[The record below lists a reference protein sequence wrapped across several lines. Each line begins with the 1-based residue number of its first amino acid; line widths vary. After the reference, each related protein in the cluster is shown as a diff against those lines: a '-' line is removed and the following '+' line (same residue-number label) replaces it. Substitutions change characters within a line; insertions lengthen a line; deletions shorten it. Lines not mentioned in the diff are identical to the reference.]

1 MNELTAEYTKAVD
14 LDRRIKVSA
23 QLAQQNLYEVCKGL
37 KEMRDGK
44 LYKELGYKNFDEYAE
59 NEVGIKHC
67 QAYKYILV
75 AEKFSEDFVHSSVQI
90 GMTKLS
96 LLATL
101 DEPQREEIQQT
112 VDLESTTVRE
122 LKEKIDSL
130 KAEKEQ
136 AEAEFKQKK
145 QELFKKNLALVEEKN
160 AQEEKLTELESQIK
174 ELENRPHE
182 VFEDTSKIE
191 ELKRQLAEQQEE
203 LESVKNTSQNVS
215 HSTPILDVFKAY
227 MKSTVDAMRSLT
239 AFAEQNKQNMTASER
254 QLVCDKLE
262 MIITLTR
269 QSAEKMKGV

>member
-23 QLAQQNLYEVCKGL
+23 QLAQQSLYDMCKGI
-37 KEMRDGK
+37 KEMRDSK
-44 LYKELGYKNFDEYAE
+44 LYKELGYSEFNDYCTAE
-59 NEVGIKHC
+59 LATTDRT
-67 QAYKYILV
+67 AYKYISI
-75 AEKFSEDFVHSSVQI
+75 AENLSEDLVKSTSLI
-90 GMTKLS
+90 GTEKLY
-96 LLATL
+96 LLAKL
-101 DEPQREEIQQT
+101 DEPQREEIQQS
-112 VDLESTTVRE
+112 VDLESTTVKE

-160 AQEEKLTELESQIK
+160 AQEEKLTELEGQIK

-203 LESVKNTSQNVS
+203 LESVKNASQNVS